1 MSALTEAR
9 YDKNEQCHS
18 LQRQDRVITPAIVPN
33 ERAAGAAL
41 WLQQAH
47 EDGRPFTGLPP
58 ALAPRHDADAY
69 TAQAAFVALLCQRR
83 ATTIAGYKIALT
95 SQAMRNLVGYGNS
108 ISGCLLAD
116 QVVSSGSVLRN
127 AGYGRLAVEFE
138 VAFRF
143 GATLPLDVA
152 ARDPDPAALLP
163 YLISAHAAIELVDD
177 RHAVYSRL
185 PQEIFTLAADNA
197 WNAGLVLGPEAVGW
211 KQADLGAMQGVAR
224 IDGVEVGRGHGR
236 DILGHPLDA
245 LAWLVHHLA
254 GRGITLCEG
263 DVVTTGSMVAT
274 QFPRPGARVDF
285 EIDGLGA
292 VHCEVC

>member
-1 MSALTEAR
+1 M
-9 YDKNEQCHS
+9 
-18 LQRQDRVITPAIVPN
+18 TPAIVPD
-33 ERAAGAAL
+33 ERATGAAL

-47 EDGRPFTGLPP
+47 EEGRPFTGLPP
-58 ALAPRHDADAY
+58 ELAPRNDADAY
-69 TAQAAFVALLCQRR
+69 AAQAAYVAALCRRR
-83 ATTIAGYKIALT
+83 ATTLAGYKIALT

-116 QVVSSGSVLRN
+116 QVVPSGSVLRH
-127 AGYGRLAVEFE
+127 ADYGRLAVEFE

-143 GATLPLDVA
+143 GATLPLEVA
-152 ARDPDPAALLP
+152 ARGPDRATLLP
-163 YLISAHAAIELVDD
+163 YLAAAHAAIEVVDD

-185 PQEIFTLAADNA
+185 PQEILTLVADNA
-197 WNAGLVLGPEAVGW
+197 WNAGLVLGPEAASW
-211 KQADLGAMQGVAR
+211 KQADLGAMQGIAR
-224 IDGVEVGRGHGR
+224 INGAEVGRGHGR

-254 GRGITLCEG
+254 GRGIALCEG

-274 QFPRPGARVDF
+274 KFPLPGARVDF

-292 VHCEVC
+292 VHCELR

>member
-1 MSALTEAR
+1 MTPTIVSENSAVGT
-9 YDKNEQCHS
+9 
-18 LQRQDRVITPAIVPN
+18 
-33 ERAAGAAL
+33 AL

-47 EDGRPFTGLPP
+47 EEGRPFTGLPP
-58 ALAPRHDADAY
+58 ELGPRNDADAY
-69 TAQAAFVALLCQRR
+69 AAQAAYVAALCRRR
-83 ATTIAGYKIALT
+83 ATTLAGYKIALT

-116 QVVSSGSVLRN
+116 QVVPSGSVLRH

-143 GATLPLDVA
+143 GATLPLEVA
-152 ARDPDPAALLP
+152 ARGPDRVTLLP
-163 YLISAHAAIELVDD
+163 YLVAAHAAIELVDD
-177 RHAVYSRL
+177 RYAVYSRL
-185 PQEIFTLAADNA
+185 PQEIYTLVADNA

-211 KQADLGAMQGVAR
+211 KQADLGTMQGIAR

-245 LAWLVHHLA
+245 LAWLVQHLA
-254 GRGITLCEG
+254 GRGIALCEG

-274 QFPRPGARVDF
+274 QFPLQGARVNF

-292 VHCEVC
+292 VHCEVQ

>member
-1 MSALTEAR
+1 MTL
-9 YDKNEQCHS
+9 
-18 LQRQDRVITPAIVPN
+18 AIVPD
-33 ERAAGAAL
+33 EVAAATAL

-47 EDGRPFTGLPP
+47 EEGRPFTGLPP
-58 ALAPRHDADAY
+58 EFAPSNDADAY
-69 TAQAAFVALLCQRR
+69 AAQAAYVAALCRRR
-83 ATTIAGYKIALT
+83 ATRLAGYKIALT
-95 SQAMRNLVGYGNS
+95 SQAMRDMVGYGNS

-116 QVVSSGSVLRN
+116 QVVPSGSVLRT

-143 GATLPLDVA
+143 GTTLPLDVA
-152 ARDPDPAALLP
+152 ARGLDRATLLP
-163 YLISAHAAIELVDD
+163 YLVAAHAAIEVVDD

-185 PQEIFTLAADNA
+185 PQEILTLVADNA
-197 WNAGLVLGPEAVGW
+197 WNAGLVLGPEAAGW
-211 KQADLGAMQGVAR
+211 KHADLGTMQGIAR
-224 IDGVEVGRGHGR
+224 INGTEVGRGHGC

-254 GRGITLCEG
+254 GRGIVLCEG

-274 QFPRPGARVDF
+274 KFPLPGDRVDF

-292 VHCEVC
+292 VHCEVQ